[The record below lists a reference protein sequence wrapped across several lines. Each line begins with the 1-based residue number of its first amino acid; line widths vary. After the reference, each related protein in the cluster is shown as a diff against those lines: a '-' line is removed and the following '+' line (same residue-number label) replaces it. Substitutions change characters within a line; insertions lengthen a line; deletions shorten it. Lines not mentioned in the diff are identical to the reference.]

1 MGGKTRE
8 SGKPGDLPESSVPH
22 NLRGKVQERQHYE
35 SVFVQPCLSSRR
47 RGFFILQK
55 SFHIVVFLVVVIF
68 LGDARVRVY
77 AQTDSTAIADS
88 SSIRRSYSLSE
99 VVVTAT
105 RNQTLSAVAPSAVSI
120 LTFAQIATMPGS
132 LLSSALGT
140 SAGLFVRSYGG
151 GSALQTV
158 SLRGMGAEHTLVLVD
173 GQRYNNLQNGQTDFG
188 LFSNSNVERVE
199 IVRGGYSALYGA
211 DAVGGVINIIT
222 KKPDELLTGYIHTTL
237 GSNSFS
243 ANEIALS
250 GSEPAAGGLGY
261 RMLVRRE
268 QGRGNYEFEFSDGQ
282 STSIQRR
289 NGEDFASMLA
299 VAKLNY
305 AFSSDVRSTLD
316 ISYSGADRGVGGPV
330 TDLQANGT
338 ARMSDVGVRSQVS
351 LEWSLSPHFSA
362 TCRSQFTYSY
372 KSYQD
377 PHLLIDGSP
386 LDSYYVNRT
395 VFVTPELQL
404 RLSPAMTG
412 NAGLEIMRGWI
423 ESNEVLEK
431 VRWQRSAFIST
442 QHIFPLATVT
452 PFEVALYPSIRYD
465 RFSDVAADVSPK
477 LGINVGVLKEPELR
491 VRSSYGKSFRVPTFN
506 DLYWKEGGNPGLRP
520 ERSLS
525 LDVGVVSSIRL
536 FGMLHLELN
545 YFSIDTR
552 DRIVWTPG
560 AGGVWSPKNFS
571 AVESK
576 GIEAE
581 ARWAG
586 FDGAVSLTLN
596 STWMNT
602 TKQSEDYPGDPTN
615 GKQLIY
621 IPRQMVNAT
630 GAIRFEPLTFF
641 VQQSWI
647 SFRYTTEV
655 NDRFL
660 PHYMVTLAAVKYSLQ
675 AGPLTLSTKLEI
687 TNLFNASYQVIALYP
702 MPLREFRGTL
712 GVEL

>member
-1 MGGKTRE
+1 M
-8 SGKPGDLPESSVPH
+8 
-22 NLRGKVQERQHYE
+22 
-35 SVFVQPCLSSRR
+35 FVQPCLSSRR
-47 RGFFILQK
+47 TGFFVLQK
-55 SFHIVVFLVVVIF
+55 SLHIVVLLAVV
-68 LGDARVRVY
+68 LGNARCRVY
-77 AQTDSTAIADS
+77 AQTDSSALADS
-88 SSIRRSYSLSE
+88 SGIRHSGAYSLSE
-99 VVVTAT
+99 IVVTAT

-120 LTFAQIATMPGS
+120 LTRAQIAAMPGS
-132 LLSSALGT
+132 LLSNALSAN
-140 SAGLFVRSYGG
+140 AGLFVRSYGG

-222 KKPDELLTGYIHTTL
+222 KKPDEQLNGYFQTAL

-243 ANEIALS
+243 TNEIGLS
-250 GSEPAAGGLGY
+250 GSESRIGGIGY

-268 QGRGNYEFEFSDGQ
+268 QGRGNYKFQFSDGQ
-282 STSIQRR
+282 STMLLRR
-289 NGEDFASMLA
+289 NGEDFSSWLADTKLDYAIASDVQSTLA
-299 VAKLNY
+299 VSY
-305 AFSSDVRSTLD
+305 TDVN
-316 ISYSGADRGVGGPV
+316 RGVGGPV
-330 TDLQANGT
+330 TDAQSVGT
-338 ARMSDVGVRSQVS
+338 ARMSDVAVRTQASVAWSVTPTLS
-351 LEWSLSPHFSA
+351 LQ
-362 TCRSQFTYSY
+362 CKSQFAYSY
-372 KSYQD
+372 QTYKDS
-377 PHLLIDGSP
+377 HLLIDGNP
-386 LDSYYVNRT
+386 LDSYYLNRALY
-395 VFVTPELQL
+395 VTPELQL
-404 RLSPAMTG
+404 NYSPAMTG
-412 NAGLEIMRGWI
+412 SAGLEVVRGWI

-442 QHIFPLATVT
+442 QHIFPLATVM
-452 PFEVALYPSIRYD
+452 PFEIALYPSIRYD
-465 RFSDVAADVSPK
+465 SFSDSPRAGVSADVSPR
-477 LGINVGVLKEPELR
+477 LGVNVGVLKELR
-491 VRSSYGKSFRVPTFN
+491 VRSSYGKSFRAPTFN
-506 DLYWKEGGNPGLRP
+506 DLYWKEGGNQNLKP

-525 LDVGVVSSIRL
+525 FDAGVVSSLRF
-536 FGMLHLELN
+536 FGILHLEVN

-560 AGGVWSPKNFS
+560 GRVWSPKNIA

-576 GIEAE
+576 GVEGE
-581 ARWAG
+581 ARWVG
-586 FDGAVSLTLN
+586 YDGMLSLTLN

-660 PHYMVTLAAVKYSLQ
+660 PHYMVTSAAVKYSLQ
-675 AGPLTLSTKLEI
+675 AGPLTLSTKLEV